1 MSSPKQSL
9 SGLMFAVLAIGIG
22 FAPAVRV
29 SAGQDVRPEPPKLIR
44 KSSAVF
50 LASVT
55 KRIEPAYPPLAKAAR
70 INGAV
75 VVEVTADEEGN
86 VISGRAISGHPL
98 LKDAAVAAA
107 TGWKFSPTMLS
118 GVPVKVIGLITFNF
132 RFDYSKD
139 IEAVKEQLAAEPNSA
154 QLHQKLGE
162 LLNADGQP
170 EKAIEELNQALSL
183 GGDSSQILFAI
194 GEAYLLSKR
203 FGEATDA
210 YKRALSTN
218 SLPGFAEMINM
229 RLGDAYLSQELN
241 ELALEVF
248 KQVAVANPESPSA
261 HFKLGLTYLK
271 IGDKQSAMNEYNILK
286 DLSPQLADMLH
297 RELGKKNN

>member
-1 MSSPKQSL
+1 MSTPKQSL
-9 SGLMFAVLAIGIG
+9 NGLMFAVLAIGIG

-29 SAGQDVRPEPPKLIR
+29 SASQDVRPEPPKLIR
-44 KSSAVF
+44 KSSGVF
-50 LASVT
+50 QASAT
-55 KRIEPAYPPLAKAAR
+55 KRIEPVYPPLAKAAR

-75 VVEVTADEEGN
+75 VVEITVDEEGN

-107 TGWKFSPTMLS
+107 KGWKFSPTMLS
-118 GVPVKVIGLITFNF
+118 GVPVKVIGTITFNF

-183 GGDSSQILFAI
+183 GGDSSQVFFAL
-194 GEAYLLSKR
+194 GEAYLSTKR

-248 KQVAVANPESPSA
+248 KQVAAANPESPSA
-261 HFKLGLTYLK
+261 HFKLGLTYFK
-271 IGDKQSAMNEYNILK
+271 IGDKQSAMNEYTILK
-286 DLSPQLADMLH
+286 DLSPQLADALH
-297 RELGKKNN
+297 RELGKNN